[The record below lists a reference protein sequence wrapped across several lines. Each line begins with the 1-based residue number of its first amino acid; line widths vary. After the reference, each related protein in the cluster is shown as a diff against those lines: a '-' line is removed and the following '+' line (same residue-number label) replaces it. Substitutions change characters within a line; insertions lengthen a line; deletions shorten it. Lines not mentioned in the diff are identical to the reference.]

1 MESNKDL
8 FKVVRIKTKPKVTK
22 NVLPKNAFNIET
34 KEGNKVLE
42 KCRDYWDG
50 LSQMRLQRRINRDF
64 RNGIQWTASEKEAI
78 KALGGEAIVQNICTI
93 VSRNMVGQYRANHM
107 SPIAIARKRDATEE
121 SGMLSLALERA
132 IKINDDD
139 TKDARNLEELMLSG
153 VSCCRVSYSWREELN
168 VNDIK
173 TININPNRL
182 FFNTDLEDSSLS
194 NLHTIGE
201 ICDDTLSGM
210 ITKFAKTESDKEFL
224 TKIYAGVDDVYGMLG
239 EQTSDR
245 VDNIDFYMSG
255 DNSVCRYYE
264 VWQKELRNVV
274 KYHDYATAS
283 MGISEYSIKELAEIN
298 EKRIEQALLEG
309 IPIEEVAL
317 IDYEEGFEQVWTVKY
332 ISHNGYILKSMDSP
346 YMHEQHPYVLLL
358 HSFIDGKI
366 HPLMSDIIPQQRYMN
381 RLIQMI
387 DFAMGRAAKGVL
399 IVPEDCI
406 PEDGDFEDI
415 AKRWSDFNGV
425 IKLNLKA
432 GGQKPEQI
440 VANLTNF
447 GAKEM
452 FDLQLN
458 LAQQIFGV
466 SQAMQGQAPTSGTP
480 ASRYLQETQNSSLN
494 SRDLFEMFGQY
505 KVQKYY
511 KMMYIIKQYYTEKI
525 YIQVTGKGSNN
536 NEAEFDPNRVKNLDF
551 DIDCVLANNAPSFQ
565 LLQDEQVFKFV
576 EQNRISLES
585 ALSISTSPWA
595 VQLLEVI
602 KKEKADA
609 EKKAIEMQQQQMA
622 MQQQAQPQQM
632 GEQLVSP
639 EGGMID
645 ENSYS
650 QAIQQ

>member
-1 MESNKDL
+1 MANNL
-8 FKVVRIKTKPKVTK
+8 TKVVRIKSKPKVTK
-22 NVLPKNAFNIET
+22 NALISNSLDDTRK
-34 KEGNKVLE
+34 GNEILD
-42 KCRDYWDG
+42 KCRVYWDG
-50 LSQMRLQRRINRDF
+50 LAAVREQRRINRDF
-64 RNGIQWTASEKEAI
+64 RNGHQWKKSEIESI
-78 KALGGEAIVQNICTI
+78 KKLGGEAIVQNICTI
-93 VSRNMVGQYRANHM
+93 VNRNIIGQYRANKM
-107 SPIAIARKRDATEE
+107 APIAIARKRDAAEE

-139 TKDARNLEELMLSG
+139 TKDARNLEELIISG
-153 VSCCRVSYSWREELN
+153 IACCRVSYSWREELN
-168 VNDIK
+168 INDIK
-173 TININPNRL
+173 TVNVNINKL
-182 FFNTDLEDSSLS
+182 FFNPDIEDCSLN

-201 ICDDTLSGM
+201 ICDDTLDGM
-210 ITKFAKTESDKEFL
+210 IAKFAKTDEDKEL
-224 TKIYAGVDDVYGMLG
+224 LKRIYAGVDDRFGGTG
-239 EQTSDR
+239 EQNSDR
-245 VDNIDFYMSG
+245 LDNVDFYTPY
-255 DNSVCRYYE
+255 DNSYCRYYE
-264 VWQKELRNVV
+264 VWQKELRKVV
-274 KYHDYATAS
+274 KYHDYATADI
-283 MGISEYSIKELAEIN
+283 GISEYSIRELAEIN
-298 EKRIEQALLEG
+298 TKRIIQAELEG
-309 IPIEEVAL
+309 VPVEEVAL

-332 ISHNGYILKSMDSP
+332 IATNGIILKEMDSP
-346 YMHEQHPYVLLL
+346 YLHEQHPYVLLMHTL
-358 HSFIDGKI
+358 IDGQL

-399 IVPEDCI
+399 IIPEDCI
-406 PEDGDFEDI
+406 PEDGDFDDI

-425 IKLNLKA
+425 IKLNLKS

-494 SRDLFEMFGQY
+494 SRDLFEMYGNY

-511 KMMYIIKQYYTEKI
+511 KMMYLIKQFYTDKI
-525 YIQVTGKGSNN
+525 YIQVTGKGSSNS
-536 NEAEFDPNRVKNLDF
+536 EAEFDPNRVKHLDF
-551 DIDCVLANNAPSFQ
+551 DIDCKLANNAPSFQ